1 MKAAQAASQSTGCFE
16 AVVVADSVLNF
27 LLSMTLGAV
36 GAVIENG
43 TALVQLPKNFVQD
56 VTGQARDK
64 TMLDLMRDL
73 STNSLG
79 FEIGRLIGDLASI
92 MIGYHTTLLG
102 LGTLVA
108 SGATGQIQVT
118 PAGIVIVAEGVAITI
133 SGALDTADALGAVE
147 VELSKATSPGG
158 SKPENED
165 EGEANSKYGDQ
176 LEVSD
181 QKMYQQGQHYN
192 KHGKDMGYGSKKDY
206 EAGARNFIENNKSTA
221 EIFEG
226 TWNSSRGGQS
236 GETQIIIRAD
246 GKQAIINKE
255 TGQIIDFY
263 EGTSLDGFINVRQ
276 VQ

>member
-1 MKAAQAASQSTGCFE
+1 
-16 AVVVADSVLNF
+16 
-27 LLSMTLGAV
+27 MTLGAV

-133 SGALDTADALGAVE
+133 SGALDTANALGAVE
-147 VELSKATSPGG
+147 VELSKATSPEG